1 MRVSADRVLLILNIA
16 DVARYHTTTRS
27 ISAWDQRQ
35 LHRAGEW
42 EWQAAEDICLLDV
55 NLTRNELD

>member
-42 EWQAAEDICLLDV
+42 E
-55 NLTRNELD
+55 